1 MRSTLDFTPYRQS
14 WIGFDHLFDMLENTA
29 SQIETGGFPPFDLE
43 QEGED
48 VYRIRLAVAGFTP
61 DDIEITAQPNMLVI
75 TGRRRE
81 TSEGRYLYRG
91 IAAQPFQRQFQ
102 LADHVFVTGARLN
115 DGLLE
120 VELKREIPDAIK
132 PRKIEIGTSA
142 APKKVEHVARRR
154 SRSEGAGNRENGRP
168 KQEVLDA
175 PPQAAARGKEKEKV
189 SALSGAW

>member
-48 VYRIRLAVAGFTP
+48 VYRIRLAVAGFTRN
-61 DDIEITAQPNMLVI
+61 DIEITAQPNMLVI
-75 TGRRRE
+75 TGRRQE
-81 TSEGRYLYRG
+81 TPEGRYLYRG

-102 LADHVFVTGARLN
+102 LADHVVVTGARLN

-142 APKKVEHVARRR
+142 APKKVEHVSRRR
-154 SRSEGAGNRENGRP
+154 GRPEATGNRENGRA
-168 KQEVLDA
+168 KQEILDA
-175 PPQAAARGKEKEKV
+175 PPQPATVRRKEKE
-189 SALSGAW
+189 SAFSGAW